1 MIPPAKSQSVTG
13 ADNTNFTFADN
24 KFLITNDVIPHDSL
38 CSDLCGLNK
47 KDHEMKNFS
56 LSRRQMLGSSVGLGL
71 STLIAPTIAP
81 AATDSQKQVPG
92 IQLYTVRAS
101 MATDVPGTLRAI
113 AGIGYKEVE
122 FAGYGDHSPQQ
133 VLALLN
139 DLDLKSPSSHVD
151 AVTIRDNPLSLIEK
165 ATAID
170 NDYVTIAWL
179 NPEDRQ
185 SLDDYKRWAEAFNHA
200 GEVCRESG
208 IRLAYHNH
216 DFELLPIDGQLPFD
230 ILLSETDPALVD
242 FELDM
247 FWVRKAKQD
256 IINILN
262 RAPGRFTMAHIKDMD
277 EQGNMVEVGTGVI
290 DFKSILENEAAI
302 GLRHLFVE
310 HDQPSDPF
318 KSAAIS
324 HLAMASILE

>member
-1 MIPPAKSQSVTG
+1 
-13 ADNTNFTFADN
+13 
-24 KFLITNDVIPHDSL
+24 
-38 CSDLCGLNK
+38 
-47 KDHEMKNFS
+47 MKNFS
-56 LSRRQMLGSSVGLGL
+56 LSRRQMLGSSVALGV

-81 AATDSQKQVPG
+81 AATGPKKQVPG

-113 AGIGYKEVE
+113 AGIGYREVE

-133 VLALLN
+133 VRDLLD
-139 DLDLKSPSSHVD
+139 DLNLKSPSSHVD
-151 AVTIRDNPLSLIEK
+151 AVTIRDDPLSLIEM
-165 ATAID
+165 ATALG
-170 NDYVTIAWL
+170 NDYLTIAWL
-179 NPEDRQ
+179 NPDDRQ
-185 SLDDYKRWAEAFNHA
+185 SLDDYKRWAETFNHA
-200 GEVCRESG
+200 GEVCRENG

-216 DFELLPIDGQLPFD
+216 DFEFLSIDGQVPFD

-247 FWVRKAKQD
+247 FWVRKGGQD
-256 IINILN
+256 IVNILN

-277 EQGNMVEVGTGVI
+277 EQGNIVEVGTGVI
-290 DFKSILENEAAI
+290 DFESILGNEAAS

-324 HLAMASILE
+324 YLALASILE

>member
-1 MIPPAKSQSVTG
+1 MSK
-13 ADNTNFTFADN
+13 
-24 KFLITNDVIPHDSL
+24 L
-38 CSDLCGLNK
+38 
-47 KDHEMKNFS
+47 S
-56 LSRRQMLGSSVGLGL
+56 LSRRQMLGGSVALGL
-71 STLIAPTIAP
+71 STLIAPTIAKATAP
-81 AATDSQKQVPG
+81 AATGAQKQVPG
-92 IQLYTVRAS
+92 IQLYTVRES

-133 VLALLN
+133 VRGLLD
-139 DLDLKSPSSHVD
+139 DLGLKSPSSHVS
-151 AVTIRDNPLSLIEK
+151 AVTIRDDPLSLIEM
-165 ATAID
+165 ANAIG
-170 NDYVTIAWL
+170 NDYLTVAWL
-179 NPEDRQ
+179 SPDDRK
-185 SLDDYKRWAEAFNHA
+185 SLDDYKRWAETFNHA
-200 GEVCRESG
+200 GEVCRENG

-230 ILLSETDPALVD
+230 VLLSETDPALVD

-247 FWVRKAKQD
+247 FWARKAEQD
-256 IINILN
+256 IVNVLN
-262 RAPGRFTMAHIKDMD
+262 RAPGRFPMAHIKDMD

-290 DFKSILENEAAI
+290 DFESILGNGAAI

-324 HLAMASILE
+324 YPALASILE

>member
-1 MIPPAKSQSVTG
+1 
-13 ADNTNFTFADN
+13 
-24 KFLITNDVIPHDSL
+24 
-38 CSDLCGLNK
+38 
-47 KDHEMKNFS
+47 MKNFS
-56 LSRRQMLGSSVGLGL
+56 LSRRQMLGSSVALGV

-81 AATDSQKQVPG
+81 AATGPKKQVPG

-113 AGIGYKEVE
+113 AGIGYREVE

-133 VLALLN
+133 VRDLLD
-139 DLDLKSPSSHVD
+139 DLNLKSPSSHVD
-151 AVTIRDNPLSLIEK
+151 AVTIRDDPLSLIEM
-165 ATAID
+165 ATALG
-170 NDYVTIAWL
+170 NDYLTIAWL
-179 NPEDRQ
+179 NPDDRQ
-185 SLDDYKRWAEAFNHA
+185 SLDDYKRWAETFNHA
-200 GEVCRESG
+200 GEVCRENG

-216 DFELLPIDGQLPFD
+216 DFEFLSIDGQVPFD

-247 FWVRKAKQD
+247 FWVRKGGQD
-256 IINILN
+256 IVNILN

-277 EQGNMVEVGTGVI
+277 EQGNMVEVGTGVM
-290 DFKSILENEAAI
+290 DFESILGNEAAS

-324 HLAMASILE
+324 YLALASILE

>member
-1 MIPPAKSQSVTG
+1 
-13 ADNTNFTFADN
+13 
-24 KFLITNDVIPHDSL
+24 
-38 CSDLCGLNK
+38 
-47 KDHEMKNFS
+47 MKNVS
-56 LSRRQMLGSSVGLGL
+56 LSRRQMLGSSVALGV

-81 AATDSQKQVPG
+81 AATGPKKQVPG

-122 FAGYGDHSPQQ
+122 IAGYGDHSPQQ
-133 VLALLN
+133 VRDLLD
-139 DLDLKSPSSHVD
+139 DLNLKSPSSHVD
-151 AVTIRDNPLSLIEK
+151 AVTIRDDPLSLIEM
-165 ATAID
+165 ATALG
-170 NDYVTIAWL
+170 NDYLTIAWL
-179 NPEDRQ
+179 NPDDRQ
-185 SLDDYKRWAEAFNHA
+185 SLDDYKHWAETFNHA
-200 GEVCRESG
+200 GEVCRENG

-216 DFELLPIDGQLPFD
+216 DFEFLSIDGQVPFD

-247 FWVRKAKQD
+247 FWVRKGGQD
-256 IINILN
+256 IVNILN

-290 DFKSILENEAAI
+290 DFESILGNEAAI

-324 HLAMASILE
+324 YLGLASILE

>member
-1 MIPPAKSQSVTG
+1 MRNHSI
-13 ADNTNFTFADN
+13 
-24 KFLITNDVIPHDSL
+24 
-38 CSDLCGLNK
+38 
-47 KDHEMKNFS
+47 
-56 LSRRQMLGSSVGLGL
+56 SRREILGSSATLGL
-71 STLIAPTIAP
+71 AALAAPSILL
-81 AATDSQKQVPG
+81 AATGTPKRVPG

-113 AGIGYKEVE
+113 AGIGYREVE

-133 VLALLN
+133 VRSLLD

-151 AVTIRDNPLSLIEK
+151 AAIIRDDPLSLIET
-165 ATAID
+165 ATAIGHG
-170 NDYVTIAWL
+170 YLTIAWL
-179 NPEDRQ
+179 NPDDRQ
-185 SLDDYKRWAEAFNHA
+185 SLDDYKRWAETFNRA
-200 GEVCRESG
+200 GEVCRENG

-216 DFELLPIDGQLPFD
+216 DFEFLSIDGQVPFD

-242 FELDM
+242 FEMDM
-247 FWVRKAKQD
+247 FWVRKGGQD
-256 IINILN
+256 IVDILN

-277 EQGNMVEVGTGVI
+277 EQGNMAEVGAGVI
-290 DFKSILENEAAI
+290 DFESILGNEAAS

-324 HLAMASILE
+324 HLALASILD